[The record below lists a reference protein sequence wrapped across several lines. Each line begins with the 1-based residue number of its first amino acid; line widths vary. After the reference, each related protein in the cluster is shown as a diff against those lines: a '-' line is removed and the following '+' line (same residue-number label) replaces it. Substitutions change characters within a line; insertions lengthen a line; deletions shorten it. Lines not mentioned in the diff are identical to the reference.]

1 MNDTTIASNL
11 TCNYTEYKSS
21 EEMYMDFSYWTE
33 NVVQSVIG
41 VVGITANTIA
51 IPILISRD
59 MFSIFN
65 CLLMFL
71 AIFDNIFII
80 CQLLEAQ
87 RKMTNTND
95 ELDEDIFSQAHEY
108 AFAYFLYQ
116 LHSFVLVCSMYIT
129 VALALERYQAVWKPV
144 EYHIKTKGINPWTRV
159 ILYYVLPVILFSSLI
174 NIPKWFEIKLEEYSQ
189 SIFVN
194 NSFNESINLTI
205 AEPTALRINH
215 IYVVW
220 WANVVTLTV
229 QGIIPFGSLCIM
241 NYRIYSV
248 IIRRG
253 RDNPKLSTV
262 PESEGSQMIQMNVNN
277 NQNQKRKQEE
287 DRKRKDSKL
296 LLIIVLFYLIF
307 HFPRFLINLHEF
319 FHLDIIKEIMNGS
332 EEYQKRCDSFPIWV
346 LACTSVSNCLLT
358 LNSSCNFFIYCFM
371 SSIFREVAC
380 QWAVKGFKI
389 VSRFFAYIQLRFR
402 TREEYVASQNTITR
416 EDETKNTYIAKQISS
431 DNP

>member
-1 MNDTTIASNL
+1 MNNSTFASNL
-11 TCNYTEYKSS
+11 TCNYTEYRSS
-21 EEMYMDFSYWTE
+21 EKMYMDFSYWTE

-41 VVGITANTIA
+41 VVGITTNTIA

-59 MFSIFN
+59 MLSIFN

-87 RKMTNTND
+87 RKMTNTHD

-108 AFAYFLYQ
+108 AFAYFLHQ
-116 LHSFVLVCSMYIT
+116 LHSFVLVCQMYIT
-129 VALALERYQAVWKPV
+129 VALALERYQAVWRPV

-159 ILYYVLPVILFSSLI
+159 ILYYVLPVIIFSALL
-174 NIPKWFEIKLEEYSQ
+174 NIPKWFEIKLEDYSQ
-189 SIFVN
+189 SLFVN

-205 AEPTALRINH
+205 AEPTALRINT

-220 WANVVTLTV
+220 WVNVVTLTV
-229 QGIIPFGSLCIM
+229 QGIIPFGSLCVM
-241 NYRIYSV
+241 NYRIYLV
-248 IIRRG
+248 IIRRV
-253 RDNPKLSTV
+253 RDNRKLSTAS
-262 PESEGSQMIQMNVNN
+262 ELEGSQLIQMNGNN
-277 NQNQKRKQEE
+277 NQTQKRKQEE
-287 DRKRKDSKL
+287 DRTRKDSKL

-307 HFPRFLINLHEF
+307 HFSRFLINLHEF
-319 FHLDIIKEIMNGS
+319 FHLHIIKEIMNGS

-371 SSIFREVAC
+371 STTFREVAC
-380 QWAVKGFKI
+380 QRGLKVFKM
-389 VSRFFAYIQLRFR
+389 VSRFFTCIHLEKEQ
-402 TREEYVASQNTITR
+402 TEQ
-416 EDETKNTYIAKQISS
+416 QIEML
-431 DNP
+431 

>member
-21 EEMYMDFSYWTE
+21 EKMYEDFSYWTE

-71 AIFDNIFII
+71 AISDNIFII
-80 CQLLEAQ
+80 CQLLEAR
-87 RKMTNTND
+87 RKMTNAND
-95 ELDEDIFSQAHEY
+95 EFDEDIFSQAHEY

-144 EYHIKTKGINPWTRV
+144 EYHIKTKGVNPWTRV
-159 ILYYVLPVILFSSLI
+159 ILYYVLPVILFSALL
-174 NIPKWFEIKLEEYSQ
+174 NIPKWFEIKLEVYSQ
-189 SIFVN
+189 STLVN
-194 NSFNESINLTI
+194 NSFNGSINLTI
-205 AEPTALRINH
+205 AEPTDLRINH

-253 RDNPKLSTV
+253 RDNPKLATV
-262 PESEGSQMIQMNVNN
+262 PESEGSQMIQMNGNN

-358 LNSSCNFFIYCFM
+358 FNSSCNFFIYCFM
-371 SSIFREVAC
+371 SSTFREVAC
-380 QWAVKGFKI
+380 QWGLKVFKMI
-389 VSRFFAYIQLRFR
+389 SSFFGNIQLRFPLE
-402 TREEYVASQNTITR
+402 TREQEQETR
-416 EDETKNTYIAKQISS
+416 ETRDV
-431 DNP
+431 

>member
-11 TCNYTEYKSS
+11 TCNYTEYQSS
-21 EEMYMDFSYWTE
+21 EKIYEDFSYWTE
-33 NVVQSVIG
+33 NVAQSVIG

-87 RKMTNTND
+87 RKMTNTN

-129 VALALERYQAVWKPV
+129 VAVALERYQAVWKPV

-159 ILYYVLPVILFSSLI
+159 ILHYVLPVIVFSALL
-174 NIPKWFEIKLEEYSQ
+174 NIPKWFEIKLEVHSQ
-189 SIFVN
+189 SILVN
-194 NSFNESINLTI
+194 NSFNGSINLTI

-262 PESEGSQMIQMNVNN
+262 PESEGSQMIHMNGNN
-277 NQNQKRKQEE
+277 SQNQKRKQEE

-358 LNSSCNFFIYCFM
+358 FNSSCNFFIYCFM
-371 SSIFREVAC
+371 NSIFREVAC
-380 QWAVKGFKI
+380 QWGSKVFKI
-389 VSRFFAYIQLRFR
+389 ISRFFGYIQLRFQLE
-402 TREEYVASQNTITR
+402 TREQEQETR
-416 EDETKNTYIAKQISS
+416 ETRNI
-431 DNP
+431 